1 MQPAPHSPAPS
12 PAPGTSRPGP
22 SRRTLLVTAGWTA
35 PAITLATAAPAFA
48 VSTTA
53 SRLANNAP
61 LLLKSRTGIA
71 GLRVTVTSATGR
83 PVPGETVL
91 VTLPTTGGPWQFGD
105 GSTTKVVGPT
115 DAAGAVVVPAIRSD
129 ALATNNRMTATTLT
143 VSLVSDPAVTTTVR
157 LQRDG
162 AYLGGIVSGFSQTH
176 TLWNMGGTH
185 YAVGAQLVLTQ
196 STGPSGTTL
205 YHASLSSLTE
215 LRSFVWSAVAD
226 PVQVGGT
233 TLFSLTDNGT
243 VATDSTTGYG
253 TPTRLS
259 TTSTTTATLVG
270 AGAYTVGSTLYA
282 HDLSGNG
289 APAAEITTGTRNA
302 TTRRTTDGRRT
313 IGFVDGT
320 GGGTWRDGT
329 LQRLSHVPTSATSVG
344 EDAFLVGGELVIG
357 EQVTGVGSVS
367 RAYAAVAPGTQ
378 GTTVWFTR
386 GNEQLVRRPD
396 GSVTSYGTHSPT
408 GGNGSSPVP
417 LGYGYY
423 RDGNTF
429 YREGVEIFWGS
440 SGGPVVTASGV
451 SFFGIN

>member
-1 MQPAPHSPAPS
+1 MQHAPRHPTH
-12 PAPGTSRPGP
+12 TSIQPRP

-53 SRLANNAP
+53 SRLASNAT

-71 GLRVTVTSATGR
+71 GLRITVTSATGR

-129 ALATNNRMTATTLT
+129 ALATNNRMTATTLM
-143 VSLVSDPAVTTTVR
+143 VSLVSDPGVSTTVR

-176 TLWNMGGTH
+176 TMWNMGGTH

-196 STGPSGTTL
+196 STGSSGTKL
-205 YHASLSSLTE
+205 YHANLSSLTE

-233 TLFSLTDNGT
+233 TLFSLTGDGT
-243 VATDSTTGYG
+243 VATDSTSGYG
-253 TPTRLS
+253 TPTRLGS
-259 TTSTTTATLVG
+259 GSTTTAASLVG

-289 APAAEITTGTRNA
+289 APAAQITTGTRNA

-320 GGGTWRDGT
+320 SGATWRDGT
-329 LQRLSHVPTSATSVG
+329 LQRLAHVPTSATSVG
-344 EDAFLVGGELVIG
+344 EDAFLVGGELVVG
-357 EQVTGVGSVS
+357 NDVTGVGSVNH
-367 RAYAAVAPGTQ
+367 AYAAVAPGTQ

-396 GSVTSYGTHSPT
+396 GSVTSYGTHSPS
-408 GGNGSSPVP
+408 GGNATGLRP

-423 RDGNTF
+423 RDGSTF

-440 SGGPVVTASGV
+440 SGGPVVNASSV